1 MSRFF
6 LFLWEH
12 RQSLLFLLLIL
23 LSLAAISLSGEN
35 RFNLARQIN
44 RTLITPF
51 QMVVS
56 KADYYL
62 SLKQENERLRKNNF
76 VLSLELYHLEQ
87 ARQQNERLKALLDFS
102 PATPIHFIAC
112 RVVSG
117 GIGERAN
124 VFIIDKGSRH
134 GIRINLPVLVPKGLV
149 GKIIETDPARSVVQL
164 YTHQDF
170 RVSAMPSGKS
180 ERGIAGSASGGRL
193 YLFNIPLRTSITPG
207 DLIVSSGMGGIFPKG
222 IPIGEVAEIER
233 EREMGI
239 KLRARL
245 NPSVNLDKI
254 SELFVLA
261 DSAFVSPGAGILFET
276 GDSLNLLWSD
286 Q

>member
-1 MSRFF
+1 MSKFF

-12 RQSLLFLLLIL
+12 KQSLLFLLLML
-23 LSLAAISLSGEN
+23 LSLVAISLSGEN
-35 RFNLARQIN
+35 RFNLARRIN
-44 RTLITPF
+44 RTIITPF

-62 SLKQENERLRKNNF
+62 SLKKENERLRKNNF
-76 VLSLELYHLEQ
+76 VLSLELYRLEQ
-87 ARQQNERLKALLDFS
+87 ARQQNKRLEKLLDFS

-112 RVVSG
+112 RVISG

-124 VFIIDKGSRH
+124 VFIIDKGTRH
-134 GIRINLPVLVPKGLV
+134 GIILNLPVLVPEGLV
-149 GKIIETDPARSVVQL
+149 GKIIEADPSRSVVQL

-180 ERGIAGSASGGRL
+180 ERGIAGSASGGQL
-193 YLFNIPLRTSITPG
+193 YLLNIPLRTSITAG
-207 DLIVSSGMGGIFPKG
+207 DVIVSSGMGGIFPKG
-222 IPIGEVAEIER
+222 IPIGEVTNIER
-233 EREMGI
+233 EEEMGI
-239 KLRARL
+239 KLRAL
-245 NPSVNLDKI
+245 LTPSVNLDKV

-276 GDSLNLLWSD
+276 GDSLNHLWSG

>member
-102 PATPIHFIAC
+102 PATPIHFIAS
-112 RVVSG
+112 RVISG

-134 GIRINLPVLVPKGLV
+134 GIRINLPVLVPEGLV

-170 RVSAMPSGKS
+170 RVSAMPSGKT

-222 IPIGEVAEIER
+222 IPIGEVADIER